1 MWAADGGGGSGVS
14 VGAFVGSAAVSRVL
28 AHGKRV
34 RLRTFTRAD
43 MACLAEWA
51 DSTFVDAMVGSD
63 FLYQYKHLYHRRNDL
78 FLDLLLRDGSQLNA
92 LIIPVRGSGAPVGF
106 VRLFNINLLHGYAF
120 LEIVIADPH
129 SLRHGWGVEAGRL
142 MVLYALESLGIRRIE
157 AKAYAYN
164 RLSQNALLRNGFKLE
179 GALRQ
184 ACFYNNQYW
193 DILVYGLLKD
203 EMEEQRKKHNVALFS
218 VDGAEL

>member
-1 MWAADGGGGSGVS
+1 MSI
-14 VGAFVGSAAVSRVL
+14 GAFVGSAAVSRVL
-28 AHGKRV
+28 AQGKRV
-34 RLRTFTRAD
+34 RLRTFTRSD
-43 MACLAEWA
+43 MLYLSEWA
-51 DSTFVDAMVGSD
+51 DSVFVDAMVGSD

-92 LIIPVRGSGAPVGF
+92 LIVPVTGTGDPVGF

-120 LEIVIADPH
+120 LEIVIADPR

-142 MVLYALESLGIRRIE
+142 MVLYGIENLGIRRIE

-184 ACFYNNQYW
+184 ACFYDNQYW

-203 EMEEQRKKHNVALFS
+203 EMEEQRKKHAVTLFDS
-218 VDGAEL
+218 DGAEP

>member
-1 MWAADGGGGSGVS
+1 VS
-14 VGAFVGSAAVSRVL
+14 IGAFVGSAAVSRVI
-28 AHGKRV
+28 AQGKRV
-34 RLRTFTRAD
+34 RLRTFTRGD
-43 MACLAEWA
+43 MRYLSEWA
-51 DSTFVDAMVGSD
+51 DSAFVDAMVGSD

-92 LIIPVRGSGAPVGF
+92 LIIPVTGGRDPVGF

-120 LEIVIADPH
+120 LEIVIADPR

-142 MVLYALESLGIRRIE
+142 MVLYGIENLGIRRIE

-184 ACFYNNQYW
+184 ACFYDNQYW

-203 EMEEQRKKHNVALFS
+203 EMEEQRKKHGVTLFDS
-218 VDGAEL
+218 DGAER

>member
-1 MWAADGGGGSGVS
+1 MNL
-14 VGAFVGSAAVSRVL
+14 GAPLVGSVAVPHVI
-28 AHGKRV
+28 AQGKRV

-43 MACLAEWA
+43 MPYLSKWA
-51 DSTFVDAMVGSD
+51 DSAFVDAMVGSD

-78 FLDLLLRDGSQLNA
+78 FLDLLLRDSSQFNA
-92 LIIPVRGSGAPVGF
+92 LVIPLAGDGEPAGF

-120 LEIVIADPH
+120 LEIVIAD
-129 SLRHGWGVEAGRL
+129 SRSVRKGWGVEAGRL
-142 MVLYALESLGIRRIE
+142 MTLYAMEDLGIRRVE

-184 ACFYNNQYW
+184 ACFYRNQYW
-193 DILVYGLLKD
+193 DILVYGILKD
-203 EMEEQRKKHNVALFS
+203 EMEEQRKKHDVTLFTP
-218 VDGAEL
+218 DGDEP

>member
-1 MWAADGGGGSGVS
+1 MSI
-14 VGAFVGSAAVSRVL
+14 GAFVGSAAVSRVL
-28 AHGKRV
+28 AQGKRV
-34 RLRTFTRAD
+34 RLRTFARSD
-43 MACLAEWA
+43 MLYLSEWA
-51 DSTFVDAMVGSD
+51 DSVFVDAMVGSD

-92 LIIPVRGSGAPVGF
+92 LIVPVTGTGDPVGF

-120 LEIVIADPH
+120 LEIVIADPR

-142 MVLYALESLGIRRIE
+142 MVLYGIENLGIRRIE

-184 ACFYNNQYW
+184 ACFYDNQYW

-203 EMEEQRKKHNVALFS
+203 EMEEQRKKHAVTLFDS
-218 VDGAEL
+218 DGAEP

>member
-1 MWAADGGGGSGVS
+1 MSLGG
-14 VGAFVGSAAVSRVL
+14 AAVQSVAVPHAL
-28 AHGKRV
+28 AQGKRV

-43 MACLAEWA
+43 MPYLSEWA
-51 DSTFVDAMVGSD
+51 DSEFVDAMVGSD

-78 FLDLLLRDGSQLNA
+78 FLDLMIRDASQLNA
-92 LIIPVRGSGAPVGF
+92 LIIPLEGKGEPAGF

-120 LEIVIADPH
+120 LEIVVVDPR
-129 SLRHGWGVEAGRL
+129 SLRKGWGVEAGRL
-142 MVLYALESLGIRRIE
+142 ITLFAMEQLGIRRVE

-184 ACFYNNQYW
+184 ACFYQNQYW
-193 DILVYGLLKD
+193 DILVYGILKD
-203 EMEEQRKKHNVALFS
+203 EMEEQRKKHDVTLF
-218 VDGAEL
+218 AEEVEP